1 MFKETEENA
10 ADAVGDVSK
19 IVCELKKKRFC
30 LSLLNGR
37 L

>member
-19 IVCELKKKRFC
+19 IVCELKKKDFV
-30 LSLLNGR
+30 
-37 L
+37 